1 MAKLENKVALI
12 TGAGSGMGHASSLLF
27 SKEGAKI
34 VVVDF
39 NEENGKKTVDEVKAQ
54 GGEAAFVFA
63 DVSKAADCQN
73 AVEFAIKTFGKLDI
87 VFSCA
92 GVAQKGAM
100 IWDLDESE
108 FDRVMNINTKSA
120 WLMAKYSALEL
131 KKNGGSMILV
141 GSTAALRPRATQ
153 GLYGACKAANNNLTI
168 GLAAELAPEA
178 RCNCINPGP
187 TATPM
192 LPTFVQSYN
201 DDVAA
206 EIAGST
212 LLKHLVDPMD
222 IANAALFFASDD
234 SKSVTGVAMLVD
246 AGADKARGKN

>member
-1 MAKLENKVALI
+1 MARLDNKVALI
-12 TGAGSGMGHASSLLF
+12 TGAGSGMGRAASLLF

-34 VVVDF
+34 IVIDI
-39 NEENGKKTVDEVKAQ
+39 NEENGKKVVEEVKAQ
-54 GGEAAFVFA
+54 GGEAAFFFA
-63 DVSKAADCQN
+63 DVSKGEHCKG
-73 AVEFAIKTFGKLDI
+73 AVDFAIETFGKIDV
-87 VFSCA
+87 VFCCA
-92 GVAQKGAM
+92 GVAQKSGM
-100 IWDLDESE
+100 IWELDESE
-108 FDRVMNINTKSA
+108 FDRVMSINTKST

-131 KKNGGSMILV
+131 KKNHGSMILI

-153 GLYGACKAANNNLTI
+153 GLYGACKAANNNLAI

-192 LPTFVQSYN
+192 LPTFVQTYN
-201 DDVAA
+201 EQVAD
-206 EIAGST
+206 EIADKT

-222 IANAALFFASDD
+222 IANAALFFASDE
-234 SKSVTGVAMLVD
+234 SRSITGVSILVD

>member
-1 MAKLENKVALI
+1 MARLNNKVALI
-12 TGAGSGMGHASSLLF
+12 TGAGSGMGRASSLLF

-39 NEENGKKTVDEVKAQ
+39 NEENGRKVVEEVKVQ

-63 DVSKAADCQN
+63 DVSKGEYCKGAVDF
-73 AVEFAIKTFGKLDI
+73 AVETYGKLDV
-87 VFSCA
+87 VFCCA
-92 GVAQKGAM
+92 GVAQKAAM

-108 FDRVMNINTKSA
+108 FDKMMNINTKSS

-131 KKNGGSMILV
+131 KKNNGSLILI
-141 GSTAALRPRATQ
+141 GSTAAVRPRATQ
-153 GLYGACKAANNNLTI
+153 GLYGACKAANNNLAI

-201 DDVAA
+201 DNVAD

-222 IANAALFFASDD
+222 IANAALFFACDESR
-234 SKSVTGVAMLVD
+234 SVTGVSMLVD
-246 AGADKARGKN
+246 SGADKARGKN